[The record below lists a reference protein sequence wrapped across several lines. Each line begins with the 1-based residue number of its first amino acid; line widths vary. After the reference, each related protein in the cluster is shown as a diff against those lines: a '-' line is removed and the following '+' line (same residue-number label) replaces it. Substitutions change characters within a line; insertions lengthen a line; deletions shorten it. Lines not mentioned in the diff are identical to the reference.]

1 VLVYRFVDW
10 RYSQSV
16 TKLILPFV
24 YREFFVTRHEEGE
37 GELSEAQRL
46 AMLEDTVSTNRVVLM
61 IIAVLAVVAISVAV
75 TIAVVKLMQPD
86 VAYVDS
92 KSFAKLE
99 RDVGILKEAA
109 IAYEQSMTDTKN
121 ILDSSNATAFKAL
134 MLEQEKSYQLHLN
147 ALKQGMRDLA
157 RMVPGSRTWL
167 DIYEEQM
174 DEALAE
180 LHRQQGELSRLQ
192 TSALPNVEAIPLP
205 DRGEPVPVLN

>member
-1 VLVYRFVDW
+1 M
-10 RYSQSV
+10 
-16 TKLILPFV
+16 
-24 YREFFVTRHEEGE
+24 TRHEEGE

-86 VAYVDS
+86 VTYVDS

-180 LHRQQGELSRLQ
+180 SRARMNRLSRLQ